1 MRALLLFLLFV
12 LTWNSSFS
20 QEKYFHDLRGM
31 EDSTGNTII
40 YIHEKEIQ
48 TDPDY
53 PNASYQFIYLN
64 KIDLNTLSSQNLFK
78 EEVITNPLGEYYET
92 TLYDYITS
100 ANHPDSIITYS
111 YWYGMGSFGFEL
123 NRIGFDN
130 ALADGDFDLIT
141 NGFNFTFSYLNY
153 DSESQTL
160 FIPAGLSNQIDDSN
174 FFKTLVIDKNALNSD
189 SYPVLDTLDYTILF
203 KDESYK
209 IGQRFDSL
217 FILTDTS
224 TNFLS
229 NITLDSEIDLIA
241 FDSTNTL
248 LFSEKDF
255 EKPSE
260 SHFSKGDYL
269 IKVSLNN
276 PGIQDTLLTGNRVY
290 LSNTLTYK
298 KTAFVA
304 QNNQIYK
311 FESGRNQLQIIFQ
324 SNDEI
329 KGLYYKPNSEILFF
343 ITSKDLIELNIST
356 LESESLI
363 NLPASNT
370 IQETFPYSI
379 TLHQNYP
386 NPFNPSTVISYQL
399 TGNSMVRLR
408 VFDALG
414 REVAVLVDE
423 LKSAGR
429 HQVTFDAAGLASGVY
444 YYLLEV
450 LDSNERI
457 TQKMMLIK

>member
-1 MRALLLFLLFV
+1 MSKLFQILGFLVLLSTSALA
-12 LTWNSSFS
+12 

-31 EDSTGNTII
+31 EDSTGTTNI
-40 YIHEKEIQ
+40 YIHEKEFL
-48 TDPDY
+48 TDSEYPD
-53 PNASYQFIYLN
+53 ASYHFTYLN
-64 KIDLNTLSSQNLFK
+64 KIDLNTLTSKNLFK
-78 EEVITNPLGEYYET
+78 EQVITNALGEYYET
-92 TLYDYITS
+92 TLFDYIIS

-130 ALADGDFDLIT
+130 ALADGDFDLIIH
-141 NGFNFTFSYLNY
+141 GFNFTFSYLNY
-153 DSESQTL
+153 DSESQEL

-174 FFKTLVIDKNALNSD
+174 FFKTLMIDKNALNSD
-189 SYPVLDTLDYTILF
+189 SNPVLDTLDYTILF

-217 FILTDTS
+217 FVLSNNS

-229 NITLDSEIDLIA
+229 NITLDSEIDIITL
-241 FDSTNTL
+241 DSSNTF

-260 SHFSKGDYL
+260 SHFSKRDYL

-276 PGIQDTLLTGNRVY
+276 PGIQDTLLSGNRVY
-290 LSNTLTYK
+290 LSNPDTIK
-298 KTAFVA
+298 KTAFIA
-304 QNNQIYK
+304 QDNQIFK
-311 FESGRNQLQIIFQ
+311 FEIGRDQLQNIYQ
-324 SNDEI
+324 SNDDI
-329 KGLYYKPNSEILFF
+329 KGLYYKPNSEILYF

-370 IQETFPYSI
+370 IQETLPTSI

-399 TGNSMVRLR
+399 TGNSFVSLS
-408 VFDALG
+408 VFDVLG

-423 LKSAGR
+423 LKSAGN
-429 HQVTFDAAGLASGVY
+429 HQVTFDATGLASGVY
-444 YYLLEV
+444 YYV
-450 LDSNERI
+450 LNADEQ
-457 TQKMMLIK
+457 TLTKKLTLIK